1 MTDLR
6 TFGVLLAIVYLG
18 ACSVEE
24 DAAPTSEAERDA
36 ALRESA
42 FGGLVEPMDRA
53 EELEQLAID
62 RKREID
68 ATIDN

>member
-1 MTDLR
+1 MADLR
-6 TFGVLLAIVYLG
+6 KLGVLLAIVCLG